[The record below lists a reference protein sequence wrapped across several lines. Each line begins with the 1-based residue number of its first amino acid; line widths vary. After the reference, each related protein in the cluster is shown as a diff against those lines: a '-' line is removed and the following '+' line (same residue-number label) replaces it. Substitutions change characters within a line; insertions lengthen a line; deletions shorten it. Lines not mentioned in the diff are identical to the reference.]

1 MGRLLINPSFSL
13 AERGRSGSGGEF
25 EACAAVIRTVA
36 SQFWPS
42 SPPWSATAGSQ
53 GRRSVSVVSRHQ
65 RREIGGDTRQAV
77 SGELGSEPGH
87 AGTSS
92 NVVATESDV
101 RCNWSSPT
109 ATDAVSDPA
118 GHSAVSK
125 VIAASHV

>member
-13 AERGRSGSGGEF
+13 AERDRSGSGGEF

-42 SPPWSATAGSQ
+42 PPPVVGD
-53 GRRSVSVVSRHQ
+53 GRVPGTTIRLGRLPAP
-65 RREIGGDTRQAV
+65 RREIGGDTCQAV
-77 SGELGSEPGH
+77 SGEFGSEPGH
-87 AGTSS
+87 AGRSS

-109 ATDAVSDPA
+109 ATDAVSDPV

-125 VIAASHV
+125 VIASSHV